1 MDSTPGPRKILDAF
15 AAAVLYVVLARL
27 GQLFAMEPG
36 NITPVWLPSG
46 VFLALVVLRGHHL
59 LPGVFLGAMLGN
71 GWAYTDLG
79 SLSAALP
86 GVLAAVMNGVGDTLC
101 VLVGVWAL
109 DRSGGIVGVFRS
121 IRQLATFLGF
131 GALGGSV
138 ISAVFGMSGMYLA
151 GAVPAS
157 ALFSGFTF
165 WVLGDAVGVMLLAP
179 LMLSFTVSEQELP
192 EGGAGISERLGLLVV
207 VLAVPLVTPLL
218 RTIDIEFRM
227 DFMVAPLLLVVLLRA
242 GLRAGLLA
250 PVCLVAVHLILLN
263 RHEAL
268 GLSMDMTPFV
278 LQLLIAVNVASVL
291 VVGALLWQQ
300 REMLR
305 RATEEATHD
314 ALTGLWN
321 RRSGIPRLEKELAR
335 AVRYATPLSV
345 VLFDI
350 DLFKEVNDNHGH
362 AAGDAVLRDLSSLA
376 DRDLRETDM
385 LARWGGEEFLLM
397 LPGTNLTGART
408 RAERL
413 RTRIAETTLGGKHRI
428 TISAGVAELE
438 RGMGVDD
445 LLAAADRALYT
456 AKENGRNRTELA
468 SPVRPA

>member
-1 MDSTPGPRKILDAF
+1 MDSTPGPRKILDAL
-15 AAAVLYVVLARL
+15 AAALLYVVLARL

-59 LPGVFLGAMLGN
+59 LPGVFVGAMLGN
-71 GWAYTDLG
+71 GWAYFDFS
-79 SLSAALP
+79 SLAAALP
-86 GVLAAVMNGVGDTLC
+86 GLLSATMNGVGDSLC

-109 DRSGGIVGVFRS
+109 ERSGGIVGVFRS
-121 IRQLATFLGF
+121 IRQLVTFLGI

-138 ISAVFGMSGMYLA
+138 ISAVFGIGGMYLA
-151 GAVPAS
+151 GTVSAS
-157 ALFSGFTF
+157 ALLPAFTF

-179 LMLSFTVSEQELP
+179 LLLSFTVKEQELP
-192 EGGAGISERLGLLVV
+192 EGEASVPERLALVLLVV
-207 VLAVPLVTPLL
+207 TLPLVTPLL
-218 RTIDIEFRM
+218 RTFDVEFRM

-263 RHEAL
+263 RREAL

-345 VLFDI
+345 VIFDI
-350 DLFKEVNDNHGH
+350 DLFKDVNDNHGH
-362 AAGDAVLRDLSSLA
+362 AAGDAVLRDLAVLA
-376 DRDLRETDM
+376 DQDLRETDM

-397 LPGTNLTGART
+397 LPGTNVTGART

-413 RTRIAETTLGGKHRI
+413 RTRIADTTLGGEHRI